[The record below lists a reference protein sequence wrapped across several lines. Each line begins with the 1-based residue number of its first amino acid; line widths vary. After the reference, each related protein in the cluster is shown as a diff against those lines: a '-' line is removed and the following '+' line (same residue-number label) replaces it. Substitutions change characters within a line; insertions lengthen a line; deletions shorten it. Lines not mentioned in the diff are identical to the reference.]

1 MLTDTMPEIKH
12 HNRDTTLAFVMLARS
27 PISQYNVIKSFY
39 EPEDGEC
46 DVWCNISLALAVL

>member
-27 PISQYNVIKSFY
+27 QISQYNVIKSVN
-39 EPEDGEC
+39 EREDGEC
-46 DVWCNISLALAVL
+46 DV